1 MNWVLQR
8 LAAAM
13 IAGIGI
19 KLGSDI
25 YEGVKAKVKDRRESQ
40 AEETDDDDDELS
52 TATAAV
58 ADRDVPLDSEG
69 VTA

>member
-19 KLGSDI
+19 KLGSDL
-25 YEGVKAKVKDRRESQ
+25 YDGVKAKVKDRREPQ
-40 AEETDDDDDELS
+40 AQEEEKDDLS

-58 ADRDVPLDSEG
+58 VDREVPLESKG